1 VFEPAVLPVAMRR
14 HNPWEWSLSTEW
26 TVEVP
31 AQIEAWNRF
40 EKNFFY
46 CVTLTFQFAENLSVQ
61 GPLFRHW
68 QQSCAAQD
76 LLSQKGRSL
85 QPPFAS
91 GEDRH
96 LVMRARSK
104 DSVSC
109 VLFWQAGGG

>member
-1 VFEPAVLPVAMRR
+1 MMRNLVRIVVTDHVIGEDNETLPGQIDASPGNGSRGSVFEPAVLPVAMRR

-68 QQSCAAQD
+68 QQSCAGQD
-76 LLSQKGRSL
+76 LLSQ
-85 QPPFAS
+85 
-91 GEDRH
+91 
-96 LVMRARSK
+96 
-104 DSVSC
+104 
-109 VLFWQAGGG
+109 